1 MLLGIADTQCTGHGM
16 SVSVVL
22 RCQVLGSKMRDF
34 DAHELEKA
42 SHDFAN
48 RRALRRDGN
57 VGESA
62 LGLFGIQRTRVMT
75 GPVPQYTVGRPHGC
89 ADPYMLTA
97 LNQIAPAPVTE

>member
-1 MLLGIADTQCTGHGM
+1 MLLGIADTQCPGHGM

-22 RCQVLGSKMRDF
+22 RCQVLGREMRDF

-57 VGESA
+57 VRESA
-62 LGLFGIQRTRVMT
+62 LRLFGIQRTRVMT
-75 GPVPQYTVGRPHGC
+75 GPLPQYAMGRPHGR
-89 ADPYMLTA
+89 ADPHMLTA
-97 LNQIAPAPVTE
+97 LNQIAPAPVTK